1 MTKSGLNK
9 RTKKDTKESNRKED
23 GNKMNIERIKMIF
36 YSIVLSVIC
45 FIAITNMHNYTAKA
59 TVIQVTKEEVK
70 IKDDLG
76 YLWNFYGND
85 FSVGDRV
92 AVTFNDNGT
101 DNIAKDDVIV
111 KVKKVNK

>member
-1 MTKSGLNK
+1 M
-9 RTKKDTKESNRKED
+9 KESNKKED